1 MKRSRFSVISIVYFS
16 PDWTFVDRTFH
27 CVLALST
34 HSLSSIVSES
44 SNRRT
49 IYYSNLKLKM
59 CIFKVNTYKKVF
71 LVESEH
77 FFSKIITSFIVVYK
91 LTRGKAVVEFT
102 PIEWH
107 LTSINQLTFPKYCCV
122 SIDWCYNILEL
133 KMCIFKVQN
142 MKNIIFSK
150 IRTFFQKIVITE
162 IIGRIFLSI
171 ILVMAE
177 IICSL

>member
-1 MKRSRFSVISIVYFS
+1 MLENPAQNSFLYGRIISYNLYDVISIVYFS
-16 PDWTFVDRTFH
+16 PDSTFVVRIFHFRDWKFH
-27 CVLALST
+27 CDLALST
-34 HSLSSIVSES
+34 YSLSSIVSES

-122 SIDWCYNILEL
+122 SID
-133 KMCIFKVQN
+133 
-142 MKNIIFSK
+142 
-150 IRTFFQKIVITE
+150 
-162 IIGRIFLSI
+162 
-171 ILVMAE
+171 
-177 IICSL
+177 